1 MGRALTAALE
11 VIERALVVIVQV
23 SRLAWNIF
31 FGLFIFGMLV
41 VLGMLLLDGAL
52 WLVPILVVFGFAV
65 FVLFRNRWRRH
76 PST

>member
-1 MGRALTAALE
+1 LRRALTAALE
-11 VIERALVVIVQV
+11 VIERALVAIVQV
-23 SRLAWNIF
+23 VRLTWNVIL
-31 FGLFIFGMLV
+31 GLFILGALA